1 MDPEPSLPLKKEK
14 KIESI
19 RTRWVNDQIATLPFG
34 EVEKYY
40 DGSVAL
46 YSSIYDFFVSS
57 NPKVSFLIRSNNEKI
72 VTYIFLSTPWHENK
86 KGL

>member
-14 KIESI
+14 KNRIYQK
-19 RTRWVNDQIATLPFG
+19 VNDQIATLPFG